1 MLRSQIV
8 VNLLPEL
15 RVCMDLMG
23 PGFIVGVGPVQLGVS
38 VRALDFETNE
48 FHKRLS
54 ILGLIAPTPRGND
67 ETSWRV
73 ATKGGLT
80 SDASK
85 LQVNLEIAL
94 SGASARLSSLN
105 RFFRQLKVRRD
116 VGLRNPNSLRNHRTL
131 SSHF

>member
-1 MLRSQIV
+1 HQACLVRIAHGRFAIRLYPIGMLRSQIV

-73 ATKGGLT
+73 ATKGGST
-80 SDASK
+80 SDA
-85 LQVNLEIAL
+85 
-94 SGASARLSSLN
+94 
-105 RFFRQLKVRRD
+105 
-116 VGLRNPNSLRNHRTL
+116 
-131 SSHF
+131 